1 MLAAQR
7 LQRLAAAFNH
17 RILRLHE
24 SVLPQQASR
33 SRRTKGEKGQ
43 AAYLFGVSF
52 SSVKRARGWSLPVST
67 QGEHNRRVEMMVVA
81 LLYRANLPRTV
92 KPSPWH
98 LRVNGSPKVP
108 EELQLLLLSEHVL
121 ASGGTLKLKDEF
133 GFLTPELLLDLLG
146 HPIEPCCE
154 FFLVST

>member
-92 KPSPWH
+92 KTRPWH
-98 LRVNGSPKVP
+98 VGVNGPPKLP
-108 EELQLLLLSEHVL
+108 EDLQLLLLAEHIL
-121 ASGGTLKLKDEF
+121 PSGGTLELQDEF
-133 GFLTPELLLDLLG
+133 RLVAIKLLLDLGG
-146 HPIEPCCE
+146 HPI
-154 FFLVST
+154 